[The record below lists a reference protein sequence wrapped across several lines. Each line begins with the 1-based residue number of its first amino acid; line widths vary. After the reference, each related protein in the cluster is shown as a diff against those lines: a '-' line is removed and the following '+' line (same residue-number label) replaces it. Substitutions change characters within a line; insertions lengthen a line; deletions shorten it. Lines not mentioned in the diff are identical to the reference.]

1 MKKSEID
8 IRQKTYIPESDAGPH
23 LETIDGK
30 LSLTDGKISACGDFA
45 KFKKRLTH
53 ANLSH
58 EMLVK
63 AVKVK
68 NAEMPLTV
76 LDATAGLGEDS
87 LLLAAAGY
95 KVDMCEKNA
104 TVYALLTDTLK
115 RALDDPELKPIA
127 SRMSALNTD
136 SLAYMRSQDNS
147 VDIVYL
153 DPMFPERTKSAQVKK
168 KFQLIHGLEKP
179 CENEQELL
187 NEALIFAS
195 KRVVVK
201 RPKNGNFLAER
212 KPDYSINGSS
222 VRYDCYVTGNK
233 N

>member
-1 MKKSEID
+1 MDTKKSEI
-8 IRQKTYIPESDAGPH
+8 IPSHIEM
-23 LETIDGK
+23 IDGK
-30 LSLTDGKISACGDFA
+30 VSLVSGKISVCGDYTLL
-45 KFKKRLTH
+45 KKRLTH

-63 AVKVK
+63 AVKVR
-68 NAEMPLTV
+68 NAGMPLKI

-104 TVYALLTDTLK
+104 TVYALLEDSLK
-115 RALDDPELKPIA
+115 RALKDPELKPVA
-127 SRMSALNTD
+127 SRMSAFNTD
-136 SLAYMRSQDNS
+136 SLAYMRSPDNRA
-147 VDIVYL
+147 DIVYL

-179 CENEQELL
+179 CENEREML
-187 NEALIFAS
+187 NEALTFAS
-195 KRVVVK
+195 MRVVVK
-201 RPKNGNFLAER
+201 RPKNGNFLADK

-233 N
+233 D

>member
-8 IRQKTYIPESDAGPH
+8 IRQKTYIPENDAGPH

-45 KFKKRLTH
+45 KLKKRLTH

-115 RALDDPELKPIA
+115 RALDDPELKPVA
-127 SRMSALNTD
+127 SCMSAFNTD
-136 SLAYMRSQDNS
+136 SLIYMRSPDNRA
-147 VDIVYL
+147 DIVYL

-179 CENEQELL
+179 CENERELL
-187 NEALIFAS
+187 NEALTFAS

>member
-1 MKKSEID
+1 MDAKKSEI
-8 IRQKTYIPESDAGPH
+8 IPSHIEM
-23 LETIDGK
+23 IDGK
-30 LSLTDGKISACGDFA
+30 VSLVSGKISVCGDFTLL
-45 KFKKRLTH
+45 KKRLTH

-63 AVKVK
+63 AVKIK
-68 NAEMPLTV
+68 NAEMPLTI

-95 KVDMCEKNA
+95 KVDMCEKNT
-104 TVYALLTDTLK
+104 TVYALLEDTLK
-115 RALDDPELKPIA
+115 RALDDPELNPVVA
-127 SRMSALNTD
+127 RMSTFNTD
-136 SLAYMRSQDNS
+136 SLTYMGSPDNRA
-147 VDIVYL
+147 DIVYL

-168 KFQLIHGLEKP
+168 KFQFIHGLEKP
-179 CENEQELL
+179 CENERELL
-187 NEALIFAS
+187 NAALTFAAM
-195 KRVVVK
+195 RVVVK